1 MAGKSPAIVSNRSH
15 LRFVLRYLQR
25 HKHTNYSLGE
35 WRRYED
41 GVWKS
46 IADLAIKKECMEIC
60 ARYADGLP
68 ITSAVVNSVYQML
81 QAHVFLRDDTFDSN
95 IDLIT
100 FTDKTL
106 VVSTGQ
112 IRDHSPSDYVT
123 TKLPFNYDPQA
134 RSDAWEK
141 VLTATDPA
149 YVSFLQEFSGY
160 SLTPSTAHEIGVWS
174 WGDPGSAKSTFIAGL
189 EAMLGPRCCSL
200 GLADIERSPFAL
212 AQLPGKTLAIS
223 TEQPATYV
231 RCFYTL
237 NTLIS
242 GESIK
247 WEQKHMAAETRRF
260 HVKLMWAMNELPRI
274 DHAGVGLFRRVVPL
288 PWNKVENPDP
298 AVKTEVIQA
307 GQAVFNWAY
316 EGLQRLNS
324 RGRFDIP
331 AGLLAEREA
340 YRVQNDIP
348 LVFIS
353 DTFDRVETVDDQG
366 KYVKISQQGIY
377 DLYRKWCSRTVHKPF
392 SSITFAKELRR
403 LGIEKTVMD
412 GRTFYLGLKPK
423 AENPNEI
430 EVEM

>member
-1 MAGKSPAIVSNRSH
+1 MAKSPTSTRSH
-15 LRFVLRYLQR
+15 VRFVGRYLQR

-41 GVWKS
+41 GAWKS
-46 IADLAIKKECMEIC
+46 VPELSIKRECMKIC
-60 ARYADGLP
+60 DRYADGLP
-68 ITSAVVNSVYQML
+68 VTSALINSVYSML
-81 QAHVFLRDDTFDSN
+81 QAEVFLPDDTFDTN
-95 IDLIT
+95 VDLIT
-100 FTDKTL
+100 FKDRTL
-106 VVSTGQ
+106 VVSTGEV
-112 IRDHSPSDYVT
+112 RDHSPTDYVT
-123 TKLPFNYDPQA
+123 SKLPFNYDPEA
-134 RSDAWEK
+134 KSEAWDK

-149 YVSFLQEFSGY
+149 YVPFLQEFSGY

-189 EAMLGPRCCSL
+189 EAMLGPRCCTL

-260 HVKLMWAMNELPRI
+260 NVKLMWAMNELPRI

-288 PWNKVENPDP
+288 SWNKVEQPDP
-298 AVKTEVIQA
+298 QVKEEVMRS
-307 GQAVFNWAY
+307 GQAIFNWAY
-316 EGLQRLNS
+316 EGLKRLNE

-340 YRVQNDIP
+340 YRVQNDVS
-348 LVFIS
+348 LVFLS
-353 DTFDRVETVDDQG
+353 DTFNRVANLDDQG
-366 KYVKISQQGIY
+366 HYVKINATELY
-377 DLYRKWCSRTVHKPF
+377 DLYRKWCSRTAHKPF

-403 LGIEKTVMD
+403 LGVEKTEMD
-412 GRTFYLGLKPK
+412 GRTFYLGLQPKP
-423 AENPNEI
+423 ENSNEI